1 MSSSRSPLD
10 ELRREID
17 QIDSSIHDLLIRRSG
32 VVERIAQ
39 IKGERRV
46 YINPSREASI
56 LRRLAARHRGAF
68 PLPVLLRIW
77 REMLSGFTRMQG
89 PFAVAVHA
97 PEERR
102 GLWDVARDHFGTTTP
117 MTAFTTPIQAVRAV
131 IDGSATVA
139 VVPWPDGD
147 EADPWWRALMASD
160 AKAPNVVARLP
171 FLQPAEPE
179 DRVALAVAQIVPEPT
194 GDDHT
199 LLGIE
204 LGEPV
209 SRSRIKE
216 ALEGA
221 GLPPV
226 AFWTAGGG
234 GAPTLLHLVEI
245 ADFVAPE
252 DERLAAL
259 LARLGGAGL
268 RVRPVGAFAVPLSA
282 AAAAP
287 RKS

>member
-1 MSSSRSPLD
+1 MASPRSPLD

-17 QIDSSIHDLLIRRSG
+17 QIDTSIHDLLMRRSG

-39 IKGERRV
+39 TKGERRI
-46 YINPSREASI
+46 YLNPSREALI

-68 PLPVLLRIW
+68 PLPVLVRIW

-102 GLWDVARDHFGTTTP
+102 GLWDVARDHFGSTTP
-117 MTAFTTPIQAVRAV
+117 MTAFSTPIQAVRAV
-131 IDGSATVA
+131 VEGTATIA

-147 EADPWWRALMASD
+147 ESDPWWRVLMGGD
-160 AKAPNVVARLP
+160 AKTPNVVARLP
-171 FLQPAEPE
+171 FIQAAEPE
-179 DRVALAVAQIVPEPT
+179 GSVALAVAQLPPEST

-216 ALEGA
+216 AMEGA
-221 GLPPV
+221 GLAPV
-226 AFWTAGGG
+226 AFWTAAAGGSTR
-234 GAPTLLHLVEI
+234 TLLQLVEV
-245 ADFVAPE
+245 AEFVAPE

-259 LARLGGAGL
+259 LARLAGAEL
-268 RVRPVGAFAVPLSA
+268 RVRPVGGFAVPLNDPA
-282 AAAAP
+282 G